1 MLVLTRKL
9 GEVIRIGTGVTVR
22 VLEVKGNQVRLGLE
36 APPEVKIFR
45 EEIYRAILKE
55 NEDAA
60 LDGPDQEAD
69 RDRKQGDTPFDRNGH
84 REESLHVASL
94 IIGNYHAYDI
104 LISARA
110 RSSAG

>member
-55 NEDAA
+55 NEEAVLGGPEHMDAA
-60 LDGPDQEAD
+60 ATAV
-69 RDRKQGDTPFDRNGH
+69 RRHRSTASNGEDDEH
-84 REESLHVASL
+84 
-94 IIGNYHAYDI
+94 G
-104 LISARA
+104 
-110 RSSAG
+110 G